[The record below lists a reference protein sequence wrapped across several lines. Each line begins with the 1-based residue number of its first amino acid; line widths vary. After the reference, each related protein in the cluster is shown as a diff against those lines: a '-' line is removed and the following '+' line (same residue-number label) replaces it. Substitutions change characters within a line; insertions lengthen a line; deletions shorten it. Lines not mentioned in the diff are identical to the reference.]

1 MFRELGPAR
10 ATVAS
15 LLVRGA
21 KRLAVRSE
29 TLEVVTGAVLVLG
42 FGLLGS
48 ALPHLY

>member
-1 MFRELGPAR
+1 MFREPGPAR

-21 KRLAVRSE
+21 KRFAVGSE